1 MDTRQQMNSTVS
13 SDEWYTPKW
22 MIDALGPFDLDPC
35 SPKDRPFDTATVHWT
50 KEQDGLFM
58 PWDKS
63 FVWLNPPYSRQLL
76 RQFVEK
82 LAQHNNG
89 IALLIN
95 RQDNLLFQEVIFPKA
110 TSMLF
115 LRHRVKFLHPDGRS
129 SHPPTGHCLVA
140 FGEKANQRLRDCRIE
155 GKYVRLNYTP
165 CSFDAVPG
173 SVADFILSKSAA
185 AGSFNSQQAVVPVA
199 DVYTALKMQAFQ
211 AQEDTFAANMRNV
224 MEAASAD
231 FSNPNN

>member
-1 MDTRQQMNSTVS
+1 MDTRQQKNKTVS

-50 KEQDGLFM
+50 KEQDGLLM
-58 PWDKS
+58 PWGKS

-115 LRHRVKFLHPDGRS
+115 MRHRVKFLHPDGRTS
-129 SHPPTGHCLVA
+129 NPPTGHCLVA
-140 FGEKANQRLRDCRIE
+140 FGRLADQRLRDCRIE
-155 GKYVRLNYTP
+155 GRT
-165 CSFDAVPG
+165 
-173 SVADFILSKSAA
+173 
-185 AGSFNSQQAVVPVA
+185 FNSQQAVVPVA
-199 DVYTALKMQAFQ
+199 DVFTALKMQVFQ
-211 AQEDTFAANMRNV
+211 MQTDCFSSNMRNI
-224 MEAASAD
+224 MEAAAPAD
-231 FSNPNN
+231 FTNN

>member
-1 MDTRQQMNSTVS
+1 MDTRQQKNKTVS

-50 KEQDGLFM
+50 KEQDGLLM
-58 PWDKS
+58 PWGKS

-115 LRHRVKFLHPDGRS
+115 MRHRVKFLHPDGRTS
-129 SHPPTGHCLVA
+129 NPPTGHCLVA
-140 FGEKANQRLRDCRIE
+140 FGRLADQRLRDCRIE
-155 GKYVRLNYTP
+155 GKYVRLNP
-165 CSFDAVPG
+165 LPSSLDNVPG
-173 SVADFILSKSAA
+173 SAAEFILSKSAG
-185 AGSFNSQQAVVPVA
+185 AGTFNSQQAVVPVA
-199 DVYTALKMQAFQ
+199 DVFTALKMQVFQ
-211 AQEDTFAANMRNV
+211 MQTDCFSSNMRNI
-224 MEAASAD
+224 MEAAAPAD
-231 FSNPNN
+231 FTNN

>member
-1 MDTRQQMNSTVS
+1 MDTRQQKNKTVS

-35 SPKDRPFDTATVHWT
+35 SPKERPFDTATVHLT
-50 KEQDGLFM
+50 KEQDGLLM
-58 PWDKS
+58 PWGKS

-82 LAQHNNG
+82 LADHGNG

-115 LRHRVKFLHPDGRS
+115 LRHRVKFLHPDGRTS
-129 SHPPTGHCLVA
+129 NPPTGHCLVA
-140 FGEKANQRLRDCRIE
+140 FGRLADQRLRSCHIE
-155 GKYVRLNYTP
+155 GKYVRLNPLPDSSMDISVRAKEFLLRKSGPAGT
-165 CSFDAVPG
+165 FDSQKGV
-173 SVADFILSKSAA
+173 VHILDACTALEIQNLDYMWNITEAA
-185 AGSFNSQQAVVPVA
+185 APV
-199 DVYTALKMQAFQ
+199 
-211 AQEDTFAANMRNV
+211 
-224 MEAASAD
+224 D
-231 FSNPNN
+231 FTNN